1 MPSHNN
7 NNNASIA
14 NDQAEKRYSFLGYD
28 PYPEPT
34 PLPDRACERK
44 DSVGTMTTITIHE
57 PGKQAAGST
66 STSHDMHLK
75 ASQATLTSHS
85 KDPLTSDKEPPQI
98 SRVRFFLI
106 LCSLLLASF
115 LAMLDQSI
123 LGSALPAIT
132 NQFGELS
139 AITWVTAAYMLS
151 FTALQ
156 PITSKVSE
164 IVGRLPVL
172 VVSLVVF
179 CGGSAICGAAP
190 TITVLIAGR
199 AIAGCGGCGISTM
212 VQVILIDLLP
222 LRERSTY
229 MSFMSMASTLAV
241 IAGPLIGGAIA
252 DHWVWRWC
260 FYLNIPICGV
270 ICAISIISVR
280 GRTPPGTAREKLARI
295 DFLGAFVLL
304 AGLVLFILALN
315 WGGHA
320 YSWKSAAVIVPL
332 CLSVVLL
339 AAFTYIETKVAKEPI
354 ITMRMFTS
362 KTLTPILVSQIFL
375 GAGITFTVL
384 YLPVY
389 FTTVHHVSSTTAGI
403 YMLPYLIGMMA
414 TGLVIGPL
422 VTRFNIYRP
431 FIWVGLAVM
440 TVSAGL
446 LNIITPSTK
455 LAVVLVLIGIFGVAS
470 GVGMM
475 PMLIATQA
483 AAEPQDAGT
492 ASTLAFLLRNIGSI
506 IGIATVGS
514 IFNNSLGKSMANLA
528 AAYPDYK
535 AQILYAINDS
545 TVAWSSALPT
555 EVHQQIINGYIKA
568 LKSTFAANAPF
579 VGVCFLLTLLIKHRS
594 LGQRPTKK

>member
-1 MPSHNN
+1 MPNHNN
-7 NNNASIA
+7 SNATIS
-14 NDQAEKRYSFLGYD
+14 NDQAEKRYSFLGSD

-34 PLPDRACERK
+34 PLPDRVCERK
-44 DSVGTMTTITIHE
+44 DSVGTMTTITIRE
-57 PGKQAAGST
+57 PEKPTVGST

-75 ASQATLTSHS
+75 ASQATLTSDS
-85 KDPLTSDKEPPQI
+85 KDALSSEKQPQV

-179 CGGSAICGAAP
+179 CAGSAVCGAAP
-190 TITVLIAGR
+190 SMTVLIAGR

-270 ICAISIISVR
+270 ICAISLISVR
-280 GRTPPGTAREKLARI
+280 GRTPPGTAKEKLARI

-320 YSWKSAAVIVPL
+320 YSWKSAAVLVPL

-446 LNIITPSTK
+446 LNIITPNTK

-535 AQILYAINDS
+535 TQILYAINDS
-545 TVAWSSALPT
+545 TVAWSSSIPT
-555 EVHQQIINGYIKA
+555 DVHQQIINGYVRA
-568 LKSTFAANAPF
+568 LKATFAANAPF
-579 VGVCFLLTLLIKHRS
+579 VGVCFLLTLFIKHRS

>member
-1 MPSHNN
+1 MTNQHNN
-7 NNNASIA
+7 NSNASLA
-14 NDQAEKRYSFLGYD
+14 NEQPEKRYSFLGYD
-28 PYPEPT
+28 PYPEPLA
-34 PLPDRACERK
+34 LPDRACERK

-57 PGKQAAGST
+57 PEKPTAGST
-66 STSHDMHLK
+66 STPHDMHLK
-75 ASQATLTSHS
+75 ASQATLTSDQS
-85 KDPLTSDKEPPQI
+85 TSEKTPPLG
-98 SRVRFFLI
+98 RLRFLLI

-123 LGSALPAIT
+123 LGAALPAIT
-132 NQFGELS
+132 NQFGDLS

-151 FTALQ
+151 FTSLQ

-179 CGGSAICGAAP
+179 CAGSAVCGAAP
-190 TITVLIAGR
+190 SMTVLIAGR

-260 FYLNIPICGV
+260 FYLNIPICAV
-270 ICAISIISVR
+270 ICAISVISVR
-280 GRTPPGTAREKLARI
+280 GRTPPGTAREKVARI
-295 DFLGAFVLL
+295 DFLGALILL

-315 WGGHA
+315 WAGHA
-320 YSWKSAAVIVPL
+320 YSWKSAAVLVPL

-339 AAFTYIETKVAKEPI
+339 AAFTYVEAKVVKEPI

-362 KTLTPILVSQIFL
+362 RTLTPILVSQIFL

-389 FTTVHHVSSTTAGI
+389 FTTVYHVSSTTAGI

-431 FIWVGLAVM
+431 FIWVGLAAM

-446 LNIITPSTK
+446 LNIITPDTK

-506 IGIATVGS
+506 VGIATVGS
-514 IFNNSLGKSMANLA
+514 IFNNSLVKSMVSIA
-528 AAYPDYK
+528 AVYPNYRTR
-535 AQILYAINDS
+535 ILNAVNDS
-545 TVAWSSALPT
+545 SVAWSSSLPAQ
-555 EVHQQIINGYIKA
+555 VHQMIIDGYVKA
-568 LKSTFAANAPF
+568 LKATFIANAPF
-579 VGVCFLLTLLIKHRS
+579 VGLCFLLTLFIKHRS
-594 LGQRPTKK
+594 LGQRPAKK